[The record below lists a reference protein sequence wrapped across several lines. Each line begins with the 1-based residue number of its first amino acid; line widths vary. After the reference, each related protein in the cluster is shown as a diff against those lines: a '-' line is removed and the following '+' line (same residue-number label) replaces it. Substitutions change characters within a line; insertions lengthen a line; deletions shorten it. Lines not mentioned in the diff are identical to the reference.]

1 MKIPCAYIFKNKW
14 RFHITSIS
22 LLLFSFAV
30 SIIFLHFRFI
40 TLSATDKMRLEMYK
54 STLYSTIEQFY
65 VLPYMLST
73 DHIIRQAVITPSDMT
88 SSELNQRIAH
98 FNTQLKTAAIFILD
112 TQGKAIASSNWQ
124 APGSYVGQNYS
135 YRPYY
140 KQAMAGLNG
149 RFYGI
154 GSTTNTP
161 GFFLSTSIK
170 DKGKVVG
177 VVVVKISLN
186 EIEKAW
192 SEGPENIIVNDEHGI
207 IFLSSKSLWRMR
219 TLQPLPIQAKQK
231 LQSTRQ
237 YSLDN
242 LLPADYY
249 PCYTLNNFLFLKEKK
264 EQFCLFPKY
273 YTQQIAIPEFNWK
286 MTIMVPLDNLYL
298 SWAISLV
305 VTLIIYLLFLLFI
318 KYWRIRSHA
327 QQLLT
332 QANETLEKQVKERTS
347 ALELI
352 NQKLLQEIKERS

>member
-1 MKIPCAYIFKNKW
+1 MKISWNYIFKNKW

-22 LLLFSFAV
+22 LFLIMLAV
-30 SIIFLHFRFI
+30 SIAFLHLRFN
-40 TLSATDKMRLEMYK
+40 TLSSTDKMRLEMYK

-73 DHIIRQAVITPSDMT
+73 DHIIRQAVITPDDMT

-124 APGSYVGQNYS
+124 DPGSYVGQNYS

-140 KQAMAGLNG
+140 KHAMSGLNG

-170 DKGKVVG
+170 DKGKIVG

-192 SEGPENIIVNDEHGI
+192 AKVLKI
-207 IFLSSKSLWRMR
+207 LS
-219 TLQPLPIQAKQK
+219 
-231 LQSTRQ
+231 
-237 YSLDN
+237 
-242 LLPADYY
+242 
-249 PCYTLNNFLFLKEKK
+249 
-264 EQFCLFPKY
+264 
-273 YTQQIAIPEFNWK
+273 
-286 MTIMVPLDNLYL
+286 
-298 SWAISLV
+298 
-305 VTLIIYLLFLLFI
+305 
-318 KYWRIRSHA
+318 
-327 QQLLT
+327 
-332 QANETLEKQVKERTS
+332 
-347 ALELI
+347 
-352 NQKLLQEIKERS
+352 